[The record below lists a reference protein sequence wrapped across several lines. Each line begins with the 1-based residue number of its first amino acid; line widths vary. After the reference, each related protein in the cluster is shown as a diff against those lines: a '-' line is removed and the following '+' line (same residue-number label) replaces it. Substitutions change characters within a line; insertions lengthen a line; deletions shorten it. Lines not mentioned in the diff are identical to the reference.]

1 MAKQAQAPDIIKVEN
16 GRLLVDVALVD
27 GWLSVSGKSVVLYST
42 RGNKT
47 LATGEVVG
55 INLYRKA

>member
-27 GWLSVSGKSVVLYST
+27 GTRSASGKSVVLYST